1 MIGYIDSIAFEFDS
15 CILAKFHLFGVVTVA
30 KSGIIFNDNLAKTMI
45 NNRLIKSKNLQ
56 LIELKNLYE
65 YLAIVETQ
73 TGLTYKIMQHK
84 RAKKVNITFQG
95 LRQYSEVSELMKH
108 DLKEFTELFKDY
120 ITIKRLDVAID
131 NAEPFN
137 EDKIAKNMNRI
148 ISPRWDTTYFK
159 TAKEK
164 RVNEHLNIKHYYK
177 EVDEKYRLEFV
188 FSKRYFN
195 SKNPKHLMIKT
206 IRKEIKKPFKFEDD
220 FTLIC

>member
-206 IRKEIKKPFKFEDD
+206 IRKAIKKPFKFEDD